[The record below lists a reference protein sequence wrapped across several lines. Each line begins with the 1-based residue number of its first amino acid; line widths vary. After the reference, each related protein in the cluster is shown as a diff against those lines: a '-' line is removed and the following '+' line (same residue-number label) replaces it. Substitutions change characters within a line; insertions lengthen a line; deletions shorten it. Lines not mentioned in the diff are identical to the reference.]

1 MTDLRVKRI
10 GLVLSGGGA
19 KGAYQGGMFRAMEE
33 LGIMQRVVSLSGC
46 SIGAYAAAI
55 YALRGNDEYR
65 DFLYNYPQ
73 LVDDGETLTSAA
85 MDEAKAQVAAGKVS
99 VEQFVSDRRFWQQE
113 GKGLYRYIREL
124 VSGGAV
130 ERCGRRINVCG
141 YSLEKERP
149 IYFDLD
155 RLDDEEKALAII
167 GSGSLQFLLRP
178 VALRGHH
185 LVDGGVVPVICK
197 TPAPADKIP
206 LPPMIA
212 EDVDCIIVNFLI
224 ASDSVKR
231 ELVPQGIDYFE
242 LRPSTPLEEF
252 PGSGTLDFSPEKLES
267 HERIGYRDT
276 IKLFKDCIL

>member
-1 MTDLRVKRI
+1 MIDFRGKRI

-19 KGAYQGGMFRAMEE
+19 KGAYQVGMFRAMEE
-33 LGIMQRVVSLSGC
+33 LGIMPKVVSLSGC

-65 DFLYNYPQ
+65 DFLYRYPE
-73 LVDDGETLTSAA
+73 LVGEGENLS
-85 MDEAKAQVAAGKVS
+85 DEAIEAARARVAAGSVS
-99 VEQFVSDRRFWQQE
+99 IEQFYSDRAFWQQE
-113 GKGLYRYIREL
+113 GKGLYRYIRDL
-124 VSGGAV
+124 VSGGV
-130 ERCGRRINVCG
+130 IERCGRHINVCG
-141 YSLEKERP
+141 YSLERERP

-167 GSGSLQFLLRP
+167 GSGSLQFLLPP

-197 TPAPADKIP
+197 KPAPADKIP
-206 LPPMIA
+206 LPPMVA

-231 ELVPQGIDYFE
+231 ELVPQGVDYLE
-242 LRPSTPLEEF
+242 LRPSTPLEEY
-252 PGSGTLDFSPEKLES
+252 PGSGTLDFSPEKLAS

-276 IKLFKDCIL
+276 IELFKDRIL